1 MVSYIIS
8 VILSFDIK
16 CTSDTESKH
25 TSSKAILQHIL
36 KKYTKNKQKQKKT
49 TKKQNNNKKKQNNNN
64 NNSNNKTACIL
75 TVFPQYLT
83 FLFFQWK
90 ESNHFSILSHEF

>member
-36 KKYTKNKQKQKKT
+36 KKYTKKKQKQKKNNQK
-49 TKKQNNNKKKQNNNN
+49 TKQQQKETKQQ
-64 NNSNNKTACIL
+64 
-75 TVFPQYLT
+75 Q
-83 FLFFQWK
+83 Q
-90 ESNHFSILSHEF
+90 

>member
-1 MVSYIIS
+1 MMVSYIIS

-36 KKYTKNKQKQKKT
+36 KKYTKKKQKQKKQPKNKTT
-49 TKKQNNNKKKQNNNN
+49 TKR
-64 NNSNNKTACIL
+64 NKTTTTIIVIIKQHA
-75 TVFPQYLT
+75 F
-83 FLFFQWK
+83 
-90 ESNHFSILSHEF
+90 